1 MSANS
6 LVAVARIQPTSAT
19 RARVTDGRSL
29 RRWTTAGCMV
39 IGPIAVAVV
48 RGVIPYSSAG
58 FSDHAG
64 VYPLLAI
71 AEVIAVLTMGFAM
84 LGLGRLVQGRAPIPA
99 LVGTPVA
106 AVSWTMVAVLG
117 TLDSVTHEMA
127 KAGSLGA
134 PDAALLARIQA
145 NPEIAFFF
153 GLFLLGHLVGPL
165 LLGIGLLISRRV
177 PLWAG
182 IALIAGDLLHPV
194 AFVVLGSHALDALC
208 YLVFAAGM
216 AMAARAVLATP
227 NDAWDLAPEAARP

>member
-1 MSANS
+1 MTANS
-6 LVAVARIQPTSAT
+6 VVDAARIQPTNA
-19 RARVTDGRSL
+19 ARVRVRDGRSL
-29 RRWTTAGCMV
+29 RRWVTAGCMV
-39 IGPIAVAVV
+39 VGPIAVAVV

-64 VYPLLAI
+64 VYSVLAT

-84 LGLGRLVQGRAPIPA
+84 LGLGRLVQGRAPLLA

-117 TLDSVTHEMA
+117 TLDSVTHEMT

-134 PDAALLARIQA
+134 TDAALMARIQA

-165 LLGIGLLISRRV
+165 LLGIALLISRRV

-194 AFVVLGSHALDALC
+194 AFVVLGSHALDAFC

-216 AMAARAVLATP
+216 AMAARAVVATP
-227 NDAWDLAPEAARP
+227 NDQWDLAPEVGRP

>member
-1 MSANS
+1 MTANS
-6 LVAVARIQPTSAT
+6 VVDAGRIQPTNA
-19 RARVTDGRSL
+19 ARVRVSGGRSF
-29 RRWTTAGCMV
+29 RRWVTAGCMV
-39 IGPIAVAVV
+39 IGPIAVAAV
-48 RGVIPYSSAG
+48 RGVIPYRSAG

-64 VYPLLAI
+64 VYPVLAT

-84 LGLGRLVQGRAPIPA
+84 LGLGRLVQGRAPLFA
-99 LVGTPVA
+99 LIGTPVA

-117 TLDSVTHEMA
+117 TVDSVTYEMA
-127 KAGSLGA
+127 KTGTLVAT
-134 PDAALLARIQA
+134 DATLLARIQA

-165 LLGIGLLISRRV
+165 LLGIGLLVSRRV
-177 PLWAG
+177 PVWAG

-216 AMAARAVLATP
+216 AVAARAVLATP
-227 NDAWDLAPEAARP
+227 NDQWDLAPEVARP